1 MGKPFRKTIA
11 VSIVHLALSLAATV
25 VALQRELPANVFDH
39 TSDKPV
45 RQSFVPRGTALSAPP
60 YMLATLALMTSLL
73 AMRRR
78 GRTPVAAAMITYG
91 TLSLMGSL
99 SEQIVRRVF
108 RRSSFDPVLAAF
120 ILAVAGT
127 SLLIVVFGSAELV
140 GYRRL
145 LRQAAK
151 DESIDLAGVLVSPTS
166 QPSPDPPV

>member
-11 VSIVHLALSLAATV
+11 VSIAHLALSLAATG

-45 RQSFVPRGTALSAPP
+45 RQSFVTRGTALSAPP
-60 YMLATLALMTSLL
+60 YMLAMLGLMTSLL
-73 AMRRR
+73 AAWRR

-108 RRSSFDPVLAAF
+108 RRSSFDPMLAAF
-120 ILAVAGT
+120 ILTVAGT
-127 SLLIVVFGSAELV
+127 SLLIVVFGSAELI

-145 LRQAAK
+145 LRQAARQ
-151 DESIDLAGVLVSPTS
+151 G
-166 QPSPDPPV
+166 